1 MPMQSLSPIALSE
14 SKLTSRKWPVDILTL
29 ALATGGLWLLTL
41 AWHVFGLARFLEPPI
56 HSETDAWLL
65 ALSGII
71 FIFLFFGWVVS
82 WWSVILGIPTC
93 LLLINLGLRRRP
105 TKFRWFCASGATLII
120 FVSVGTP
127 FNNYWKAGSSD
138 RHRNEA
144 KAATESIANRPVGPP
159 RGGPSDELSEEQLNL
174 ITEEVRKIVDAKCAA
189 PTDPALIAACA
200 RQRSADE

>member
-1 MPMQSLSPIALSE
+1 M
-14 SKLTSRKWPVDILTL
+14 DILTL

-65 ALSGII
+65 ALSGLI
-71 FIFLFFGWVVS
+71 FIFLFFAWVVS

-93 LLLINLGLRRRP
+93 LLLINVGLRQRP
-105 TKFRWFCASGATLII
+105 ANFRWLCASGVTLLI
-120 FVSVGTP
+120 FASVGTP
-127 FNNYWKAGSSD
+127 FNDYWKARFSD

-144 KAATESIANRPVGPP
+144 KTATESIANRPVGAT
-159 RGGPSDELSEEQLNL
+159 RVGPSEELSEVQLNL
-174 ITEEVRKIVDAKCAA
+174 VTEEVRKIVVAKCAA

-200 RQRSADE
+200 RQRDADE